1 LRKTAIHTEKRRG
14 RFERVSQRPAI
25 LSPFAKS
32 PLPKQALLA
41 SKEGPLLY
49 WEGSLTGARM
59 SPRLKKTVVVVSLLV
74 VAYALTGRMLMGR
87 SSTED
92 KTFRALTVYSEVLEH
107 IQRDYVDEPNIPAVT
122 NGALHGLLDSLDP
135 QSAYLSPLEYK
146 DYKEKTANNPG
157 GEAGMALT
165 RRFGYIG
172 VISVLPDS
180 PAAKAG
186 LRIGD
191 ILEKIGGFTSGQM
204 AIDQA
209 QLLLKGAPGTV
220 VKLSAIR
227 RGKAEPQEMDITLAK
242 LAPPKLVEDKL
253 QGDIAYLHVPEF
265 TAGTTGQIKE
275 ALARM
280 QQKGAKKLILDLRDC
295 ALGDEAEGISTA
307 QLFVPSGTITTLKG
321 QTVAPVVY
329 SADPAKVAWSLPV
342 AVLIGNGTAGPAEIV
357 ASAIADNKRGDTVG
371 ERTYGI
377 ASQQKLIEMDNGSA
391 LILTTAL
398 YYTPGGKNIPAEG
411 IAPTEEIHPSM
422 DSLMAANDL
431 TAPTPLPSA
440 SPDDP
445 DMKKAIEILESGA
458 APGLKKAA

>member
-1 LRKTAIHTEKRRG
+1 
-14 RFERVSQRPAI
+14 
-25 LSPFAKS
+25 
-32 PLPKQALLA
+32 
-41 SKEGPLLY
+41 
-49 WEGSLTGARM
+49 
-59 SPRLKKTVVVVSLLV
+59 LKKIIVVVSVLI
-74 VAYALTGRMLMGR
+74 VAYAATGRMLMGR
-87 SSTED
+87 SSNED
-92 KTFRALTVYSEVLEH
+92 KAFRALTVYSEVLEH

-146 DYKEKTANNPG
+146 DYKDKSANPGG

-191 ILEKIGGFTSGQM
+191 ILEKIAGFTTSQM

-209 QLLLKGAPGTV
+209 QLLLKGNPGTT
-220 VKLSAIR
+220 VKISAIR
-227 RGKAEPQEMDITLAK
+227 RGKAEPQDIDITLAK
-242 LAPPKLVEDKL
+242 LAAPKLVEDKVA
-253 QGDIAYLHVPEF
+253 GDIAYLHVPEF
-265 TAGTTGQIKE
+265 NAGTTAQIKD
-275 ALARM
+275 ALAGF

-295 ALGDEAEGISTA
+295 AIGDEAEGISTA

-321 QTVAPVVY
+321 QTVAPVNY
-329 SADPAKVAWSLPV
+329 TADATKVVWNLPV

-357 ASAIADNKRGDTVG
+357 ASAIADNKRGETIG

-377 ASQQKLIEMDNGSA
+377 ASQQKLIEMENGAA

-398 YYTPGGKNIPAEG
+398 YYSPSGKNIPAEG
-411 IAPTEEIHPSM
+411 IAPTQEVHLSI
-422 DSLMAANDL
+422 DQLMAMNDVV
-431 TAPTPLPSA
+431 APTPPPSA
-440 SPDDP
+440 SPDDA
-445 DMKKAIEILESGA
+445 DMKRAIDILQNGVT
-458 APGLKKAA
+458 PVKKAA